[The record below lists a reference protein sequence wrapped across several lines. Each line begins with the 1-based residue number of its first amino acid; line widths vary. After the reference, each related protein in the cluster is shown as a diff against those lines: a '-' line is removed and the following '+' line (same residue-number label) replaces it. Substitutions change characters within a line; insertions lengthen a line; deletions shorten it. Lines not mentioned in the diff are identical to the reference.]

1 MRLDY
6 YNDNDPGSV
15 AWLEALCAAAFIEA
29 FARSII
35 DIGGGNA

>member
-1 MRLDY
+1 MPLDY
-6 YNDNDPGSV
+6 YNDNDPG
-15 AWLEALCAAAFIEA
+15 AAAFIEA

>member
-1 MRLDY
+1 MTVSDY
-6 YNDNDPGSV
+6 YNDNDPGAA
-15 AWLEALCAAAFIEA
+15 AWLEAAFIEA

>member
-15 AWLEALCAAAFIEA
+15 AWLEALCAAFIEA